1 MTNTEMLN
9 KIKSEGRNNAVSVEI
24 IETGAVKML
33 DFGAD
38 QSGLTAY
45 DYLYNAPLLARSD
58 VDADDNAI
66 VPAADRPNCWAAHD
80 VESIVHEIIAHGCA
94 MHKSAYNALLSAIE

>member
-1 MTNTEMLN
+1 MKAYKKFDLTVT
-9 KIKSEGRNNAVSVEI
+9 I

-38 QSGLTAY
+38 QSSLTVY

-58 VDADDNAI
+58 VDDDDNAI
-66 VPAADRPNCWAAHD
+66 VPAADRPNCWVAHD
-80 VESIVHEIIAHGCA
+80 VESIVREIIAHGCA
-94 MHKSAYNALLSAIE
+94 MHKSAYNAILSAVE